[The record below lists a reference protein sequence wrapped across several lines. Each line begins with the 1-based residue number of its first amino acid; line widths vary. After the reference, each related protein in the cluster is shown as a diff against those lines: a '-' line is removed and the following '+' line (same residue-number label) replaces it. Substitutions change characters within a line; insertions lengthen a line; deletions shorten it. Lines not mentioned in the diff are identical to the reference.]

1 MYGWAAISA
10 APAARARSRATSIA
24 QVDADEALEADGDRV
39 CRQSRVDVVVGELE
53 PGQKEQVVLGPGA
66 LGLAADR
73 VEVRSVVPRVDV
85 AGP

>member
-1 MYGWAAISA
+1 MGRDQRRSC
-10 APAARARSRATSIA
+10 RARPLERDVDP
-24 QVDADEALEADGDRV
+24 QVDADEAIEPDRDRV

-53 PGQKEQVVLGPGA
+53 PGQEEQVVLGPGA